1 MREMEERISF
11 LLQYKFIQGI
21 NNVMLVRLSQ
31 TFKEVNYSIGQSVV
45 KEGQES
51 KNIYLV
57 LEGQFEIT
65 KKFGISNVRYELPQC
80 RFLRFSSTRKTKRVS
95 RALTPYTM
103 TMYSMEED
111 EKEYFDD
118 QTFDLG
124 KTYTRLSIIGP
135 ESAIGIEEAVLN
147 CPYHFT
153 TVTCTSIKGKLLEI
167 PIDLFFEKV
176 HRNVPA
182 LVRTT
187 QQQLLLFCQR
197 IQTFVKV
204 HEYEIP

>member
-1 MREMEERISF
+1 
-11 LLQYKFIQGI
+11 
-21 NNVMLVRLSQ
+21 
-31 TFKEVNYSIGQSVV
+31 
-45 KEGQES
+45 
-51 KNIYLV
+51 
-57 LEGQFEIT
+57 
-65 KKFGISNVRYELPQC
+65 
-80 RFLRFSSTRKTKRVS
+80 
-95 RALTPYTM
+95 M

-187 QQQLLLFCQR
+187 QQ
-197 IQTFVKV
+197 
-204 HEYEIP
+204 